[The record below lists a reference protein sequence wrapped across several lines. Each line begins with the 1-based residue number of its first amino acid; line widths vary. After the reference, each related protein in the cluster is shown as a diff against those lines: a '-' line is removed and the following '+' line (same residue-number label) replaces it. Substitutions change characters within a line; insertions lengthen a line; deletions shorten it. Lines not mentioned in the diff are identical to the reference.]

1 MDTFGY
7 RFLRLNS
14 ETLALVEV
22 HSNSDIPEVCQELY
36 PYPPYLT
43 DSRKKL
49 LDSYYNSEGIGE
61 WKKTQEHEFN
71 LAVKE
76 ACNLRVIDYSDTKS
90 YCSTIEE
97 REVVLWKILDPLTYW
112 DEFVPLFDNEF
123 NLILR

>member
-22 HSNSDIPEVCQELY
+22 YLPSYLPEPCQEIY
-36 PYPPYLT
+36 PYEPYLQAERLSCIKQILPT
-43 DSRKKL
+43 ITFQRVED
-49 LDSYYNSEGIGE
+49 
-61 WKKTQEHEFN
+61 WKEECEFGFNVAVRTAKFYPIMDYTTRLKT
-71 LAVKE
+71 
-76 ACNLRVIDYSDTKS
+76 
-90 YCSTIEE
+90 EE
-97 REVVLWKILDPLTYW
+97 REAILWKILDPLVYW